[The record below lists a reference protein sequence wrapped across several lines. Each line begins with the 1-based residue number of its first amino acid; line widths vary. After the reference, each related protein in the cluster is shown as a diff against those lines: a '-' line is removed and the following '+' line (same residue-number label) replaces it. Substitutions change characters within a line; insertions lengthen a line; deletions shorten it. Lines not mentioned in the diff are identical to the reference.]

1 MTCIKVVISDNLY
14 CGGKWPSSSLT
25 VVQYYHQPASHLWAT
40 EESKA
45 CFNTIIKLH
54 PSVWRAKGMFQ
65 YYHQTASHL
74 WATPV
79 PKACCCQH
87 HGRWKTRPKLPAF
100 IATSLLCARWKA
112 MLSWYRWS
120 HKQFAH
126 YSDAEWCE
134 CQELVKFNV
143 LSATRDSSAWAWLS
157 WMLWLQQWPGAWCRV
172 RQKSVALAAETAEVL
187 KLC

>member
-1 MTCIKVVISDNLY
+1 MLVDWH
-14 CGGKWPSSSLT
+14 CGGSLGQAVLSKLCNTIINLCHICELLKSQRHVATLSSDCT
-25 VVQYYHQPASHLWAT
+25 HLC
-40 EESKA
+40 EEPKA
-45 CFNTIIKLH
+45 CFSISNCIT
-54 PSVWRAKGMFQ
+54 SVSYWRAKGMLPPAPWQ
-65 YYHQTASHL
+65 MKDS
-74 WATPV
+74 
-79 PKACCCQH
+79 
-87 HGRWKTRPKLPAF
+87 PKLPAF
-100 IATSLLCARWKA
+100 IATSLLCARRKA

-143 LSATRDSSAWAWLS
+143 LSAARDSSAWAWLS

-172 RQKSVALAAETAEVL
+172 RQKSVAFAAETAEVL

>member
-1 MTCIKVVISDNLY
+1 MVAVQANQFSHSCAILSSTCVTSESYWRAKGML
-14 CGGKWPSSSLT
+14 
-25 VVQYYHQPASHLWAT
+25 QYYHQTAPI
-40 EESKA
+40 
-45 CFNTIIKLH
+45 CI
-54 PSVWRAKGMFQ
+54 RAKGMFQ
-65 YYHQTASHL
+65 YCDQTASHL
-74 WATPV
+74 WATPA
-79 PKACCCQH
+79 PKACCRQH
-87 HGRWKTRPKLPAF
+87 HGRWKTCPKLPAF
-100 IATSLLCARWKA
+100 IASSLLCVRWKA
-112 MLSWYRWS
+112 VLSWYRWS

-172 RQKSVALAAETAEVL
+172 RQKSVAFAAETAEVL